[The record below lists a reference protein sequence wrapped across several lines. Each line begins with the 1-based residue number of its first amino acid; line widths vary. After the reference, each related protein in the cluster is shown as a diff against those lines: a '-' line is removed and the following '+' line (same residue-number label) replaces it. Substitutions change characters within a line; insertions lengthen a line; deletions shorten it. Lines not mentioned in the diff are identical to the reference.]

1 MRSIVF
7 ESLGSVALQE
17 LPEPELL
24 APTDAIVRITATT
37 ICGSDLHIVA
47 GHMVPETGFPIG
59 HEWVGVVTRVGE
71 AVTRF
76 APGQR
81 VTSPPAPWCGTCG
94 TCRRGQIQR
103 CERGGV
109 LGSGPS
115 MGGFG
120 GAQSTSLRVAWADHD
135 LVAVPDEVS
144 DRDALAVADVLCT
157 GWSGVR
163 KSNVEPG
170 GTVVVLGCGPVG
182 LSAVHTAKRL
192 TGAGRV
198 IAVDPVAL
206 RRERSLELGADLA
219 LAPDDDVAGAIAD
232 LTGGWG
238 AESVVDAAGAQAT
251 FDLAAGVVA
260 VGGSIAILGI
270 PARPHQVDFAKLLMK
285 NVTVWTG
292 LGELDRMDP
301 MMRHVAAGLID
312 PGPLFTHEATLAELP
327 GYYERLAQGDLDIIK
342 IFATTDS

>member
-7 ESLGSVALQE
+7 EAVGAVSVHE

-47 GHMVPETGFPIG
+47 GHMVPETGFPVG
-59 HEWVGVVTRVGE
+59 HEWVGVVEHVGA

-76 APGQR
+76 VPGQR

-94 TCRRGQIQR
+94 TCRRGQTQR

-120 GAQSTSLRVAWADHD
+120 GAQSTALRVAWADHD
-135 LVAVPDEVS
+135 LVAVPDAVT

-157 GWSGVR
+157 GWSGVLHADVQAG
-163 KSNVEPG
+163 N
-170 GTVVVLGCGPVG
+170 TVVVLGCGPVG

-192 TGAGRV
+192 TGARHV
-198 IAVDPVAL
+198 IAVDPVASRL
-206 RRERSLELGADLA
+206 ERARELGADYA
-219 LAPDDDVAGAIAD
+219 LSPSDDVAGLVAE
-232 LTGGWG
+232 LTNGWG
-238 AESVVDAAGAQAT
+238 AESIVDAAGAQST
-251 FDLAAGVVA
+251 FDLAVKVAA
-260 VGGSIAILGI
+260 VGGRIAILGI
-270 PARPHQVDFAKLLMK
+270 PGRPHQVNFVDLLMK
-285 NVTVWTG
+285 NITVWTG
-292 LGELDRMDP
+292 LGELHHMDA
-301 MMRHVAAGLID
+301 MMQHVAAGVID
-312 PGPLFTHEATLAELP
+312 PAPLFTHETTLEQLP
-327 GYYERLAQGDLDIIK
+327 EFYRRLAGGDLDIIK
-342 IFATTDS
+342 ILATTGV